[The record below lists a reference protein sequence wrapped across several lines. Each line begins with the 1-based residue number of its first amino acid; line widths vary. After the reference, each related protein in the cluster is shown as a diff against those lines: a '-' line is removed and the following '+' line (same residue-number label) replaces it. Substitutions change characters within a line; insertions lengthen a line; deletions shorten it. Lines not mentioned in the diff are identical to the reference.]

1 MVSHLLYSSRNI
13 LPLSVIMN
21 TFFTSDTTIS
31 FIKLFCVSLSMKS
44 VALLNGRFDCL
55 NNGVIVIPS
64 LPLINTVSSIV
75 WFICCLFLYIILL
88 FRSGLYKVNDQRLAL
103 LYPLPATI
111 PRVLVQYS
119 SGCSCTPQVPQSCQS
134 FQHILLFV
142 ELLLIVLRHF
152 LHLIVFFS
160 SLIYISFYYY
170 SICILVQGCHILKTS
185 LNISNSKAV
194 YLIHIFVSL
203 NFLKACINYYMSRS
217 KRYTYK

>member
-31 FIKLFCVSLSMKS
+31 FIKLFCVSLSMKY
-44 VALLNGRFDCL
+44 VALLRGRFDCL

-88 FRSGLYKVNDQRLAL
+88 LRLVLYKVNDQRLAL
-103 LYPLPATI
+103 LYPFPATI

-119 SGCSCTPQVPQSCQS
+119 SGCSCTPHIPQSCHS
-134 FQHILLFV
+134 LQHFRFPI
-142 ELLLIVLRHF
+142 ELVLIVLRHF
-152 LHLIVFFS
+152 LHLMMNGH
-160 SLIYISFYYY
+160 L
-170 SICILVQGCHILKTS
+170 
-185 LNISNSKAV
+185 AV
-194 YLIHIFVSL
+194 LGHIFQDVP
-203 NFLKACINYYMSRS
+203 
-217 KRYTYK
+217 